1 MTQSGHWRCS
11 VSGARQTAVLHGDPT
26 RPVAQ
31 SACLVEDSTPPY
43 LDAVIL
49 QCKHPLWRVA
59 EWMAMYSRN
68 LRIAA
73 LAVATSATFTIG
85 ASTGSLLGTFNE
97 VALNQ
102 DPSFPRIIFGQG
114 QSASPFFVA
123 EGLENSVFVSYDLA
137 SAFPLTTGTV
147 EQTAG
152 SLYFTSL
159 GDLVFSDITSMS
171 FEAVIPGATP
181 LPGAMP
187 LFATGLSA
195 LGFLGWRRKKKATTA
210 AA

>member
-1 MTQSGHWRCS
+1 
-11 VSGARQTAVLHGDPT
+11 
-26 RPVAQ
+26 
-31 SACLVEDSTPPY
+31 
-43 LDAVIL
+43 
-49 QCKHPLWRVA
+49 
-59 EWMAMYSRN
+59 MYSRN
-68 LRIAA
+68 LKIAA
-73 LAVATSATFTIG
+73 LAVGVACVVGTPARAATIDYIFTGTATGTLNNTAFSGAFQVELVSDTTTATGVGLVTNIATSATFTIG
-85 ASTGSLLGTFNE
+85 ASTGSLLGNFNE
-97 VALNQ
+97 VGLNQ
-102 DPSFPRIIFGQG
+102 DPNFPRIIFGQA

-123 EGLENSVFVSYDLA
+123 EGIENSVFVPYDLA

-147 EQTAG
+147 SQTAG

-210 AA
+210 AAK